1 MKTIFFIALLTFIVY
16 MIYMILSNFY
26 KESYTY
32 SPKYDLVVAAAFKNE
47 SHILKEWVDHYLYH
61 GFDHIYLINDGST
74 DNYKEILK
82 PYIEKGKVTLFE
94 NTVKIKTYPRQKF
107 VYREYLMPI
116 LERSKWWAILDLD
129 EFLYCPFDIN
139 IKNIIKNYDDDNDIS
154 QINSRWI
161 MYGSNGHIEQPDLVV
176 PNFLKRKKNIES
188 QVKSIFR
195 GKDLI
200 DFDVHMHHVKGSSV
214 LDESLL
220 INHYAIQSWKF
231 FERVKMTRGDVNLYA
246 QTVGLV
252 RDKSYFDK
260 YDYSDI
266 IDDRLYQ
273 QNKILFT
280 DK

>member
-1 MKTIFFIALLTFIVY
+1 
-16 MIYMILSNFY
+16 MIISNFY
-26 KESYTY
+26 KESYSSY

-82 PYIEKGKVTLFE
+82 PYIDKGKVTLFE
-94 NTVKIKTYPRQKF
+94 NNTKIKTYPRQKF
-107 VYREYLMPI
+107 VYKEYLMPI
-116 LERSKWWAILDLD
+116 LGISKWWAILDLD

-139 IKNIIKNYDDDNDIS
+139 IKNIIKNYDDKDIS
-154 QINSRWI
+154 QIHSRWV
-161 MYGSNGHIEQPDLVV
+161 MYGSSNHIEQPDLVV
-176 PNFLKRKKNIES
+176 PNFLKRKKYIDS

-195 GKDLI
+195 GKDLV
-200 DFDVHMHHVKGSSV
+200 DFDVHRHYVKGSSV
-214 LDESLL
+214 LDKSLL

-246 QTVGLV
+246 QAIGLV
-252 RDKSYFDK
+252 RDKSYFDE
-260 YDYSDI
+260 YDYNDI

-273 QNKILFT
+273 QNKIILT
-280 DK
+280 E